1 MASIIGPI
9 EGAIVNVVGKYVVD
23 PLHLRCNYSVH
34 LEENVETLVRATNNL
49 KAMRDNKQHDIDAA
63 EINAVSVI
71 EAKVAAIEEE
81 YRNRKTCLRG
91 LCIDCPSRYRLSE
104 RALKLKRE
112 VDQRLAAQFELTR
125 APPPVS
131 VFDGINDKSY
141 SIIGVYGIG
150 GVGKT
155 TLLMNINNRFKEQPS
170 FDTVIVVTVSATT
183 NILNIQKKI
192 GKRLGLD
199 LSSCGEEDSKDKLL
213 GALRRKKYLW
223 HELKLESIGIPRPKN
238 ESGCKILV
246 SSRNQDVCTDTGAEF
261 IIEVKKLSEA
271 EAWRLFI
278 KRAGE
283 NVTSPSIKPHAGTLL
298 KKCEGPPLAINTVA
312 HAMENR
318 HTIGEG
324 NGRVPLRGMKEK
336 VLDCLKFSYDR
347 LESDM
352 HESLFLFCAL
362 FPENCSIHRYELA
375 VLCIGEGLVDRLGSL
390 RATHNKVATLVGSL
404 KSSCMLENGEEEGE
418 VRMHDIIHQKFL
430 VREGASLREAPDA
443 TEWEAV
449 DRISLSENEL
459 EFLPEL
465 SQGNNNNET
474 LAAIPSQQVV
484 SLNAGTR
491 IESLPSSLPLSH
503 LVDLRVLILRGCS
516 CLQELPPIGRLQQ
529 LQVLDLWCC
538 KNLKTMPD
546 GMGDI
551 SKLRYLNLSVTTFE
565 IHKGC
570 EGLEEVIEEDNN
582 NDGPSPLSLTLSKL
596 ITLRSICGKC
606 VLFCPLIYHV
616 MIEECP
622 QLEKEPLDVY
632 SANGALVI
640 KGDKWEGEVVQR
652 ES

>member
-1 MASIIGPI
+1 IDKSTSSGKRGRDGGP
-9 EGAIVNVVGKYVVD
+9 
-23 PLHLRCNYSVH
+23 
-34 LEENVETLVRATNNL
+34 
-49 KAMRDNKQHDIDAA
+49 
-63 EINAVSVI
+63 
-71 EAKVAAIEEE
+71 
-81 YRNRKTCLRG
+81 NRRRPK
-91 LCIDCPSRYRLSE
+91 
-104 RALKLKRE
+104 
-112 VDQRLAAQFELTR
+112 
-125 APPPVS
+125 

-278 KRAGE
+278 KRAGG

-318 HTIGEG
+318 HTRGGEWEG
-324 NGRVPLRGMKEK
+324 AVRELNQSAASLRGMKEK

-418 VRMHDIIHQKFL
+418 VRMHDII
-430 VREGASLREAPDA
+430 RELATVDHLSIVTGQQQRNSCGHPIPTSSFFECVGRLRVLD
-443 TEWEAV
+443 
-449 DRISLSENEL
+449 LSC
-459 EFLPEL
+459 
-465 SQGNNNNET
+465 
-474 LAAIPSQQVV
+474 
-484 SLNAGTR
+484 TR
-491 IESLPSSLPLSH
+491 IESLPSSLPYH

-516 CLQELPPIGRLQQ
+516 CLQELPPIGGLQQ

-551 SKLRYLNLSVTTFE
+551 SKLRYLNLSVTRFE
-565 IHKGC
+565 IHKGH
-570 EGLEEVIEEDNN
+570 GATFQQLGVH
-582 NDGPSPLSLTLSKL
+582 
-596 ITLRSICGKC
+596 KC
-606 VLFCPLIYHV
+606 
-616 MIEECP
+616 
-622 QLEKEPLDVY
+622 
-632 SANGALVI
+632 
-640 KGDKWEGEVVQR
+640 
-652 ES
+652 